1 MDFVRPDPVPFPS
14 AVPGYPAFVPI
25 SYYVAKMEVV
35 MIGLIIAL
43 LVVWAIL
50 AIVGFTVKGLVWL
63 AILGI
68 ILFAG
73 TAAFG
78 GFRRRSVGR

>member
-1 MDFVRPDPVPFPS
+1 V
-14 AVPGYPAFVPI
+14 
-25 SYYVAKMEVV
+25 
-35 MIGLIIAL
+35 IGFIVAL

-68 ILFAG
+68 VLFAG

-78 GFRRRSVGR
+78 GFRRRSINR

>member
-1 MDFVRPDPVPFPS
+1 MPDPFPQRIIRVS
-14 AVPGYPAFVPI
+14 HRSEAI
-25 SYYVAKMEVV
+25 SNYVGTMEVA